1 MIFRGP
7 EGVNFNVYI
16 LVFAFSVP
24 FAAIDLICE
33 GDAFPFCMAVEK

>member
-1 MIFRGP
+1 MVCRGSD
-7 EGVNFNVYI
+7 GVNFNVHI